1 MQHGKAWKS
10 GHRVSQGVLTAP
22 YVGDVSLA
30 THPGLPMVAPLPPG
44 VLEEPIGNSE
54 SHNTVVERM
63 EASTDA
69 GGEEDEY
76 EVEDDDGDHEDEE
89 EEEECREKQQA
100 MKRTEV
106 EEEEEEDEEDDDEEE
121 EQEEEDE
128 EEEDEEE
135 DEEGGDK
142 HSSMDSEDQCI
153 EVLTVLPSA
162 SGGAPREGEQAL
174 EADGGGGN
182 LDWVSEEGGG
192 PGLGPAGTVFHLRLV
207 GSVDVAEESGKTP
220 ARKTACK
227 RPKKDMVMEAVSH
240 LKVGHIWS

>member
-1 MQHGKAWKS
+1 MWKP
-10 GHRVSQGVLTAP
+10 GHRISQGVLAAP
-22 YVGDVSLA
+22 YVGEVNLTAHSSI
-30 THPGLPMVAPLPPG
+30 PMVAPLPPG
-44 VLEEPIGNSE
+44 VLEEPIGNPETRSTTAE
-54 SHNTVVERM
+54 VM
-63 EASTDA
+63 EVPTSV
-69 GGEEDEY
+69 GGEDDEY
-76 EVEDDDGDHEDEE
+76 EDEEGENEDEME
-89 EEEECREKQQA
+89 DEECREEQQQI
-100 MKRTEV
+100 KRNEEDEDEDEDDDDEEDEQE
-106 EEEEEEDEEDDDEEE
+106 EEEEEED
-121 EQEEEDE
+121 
-128 EEEDEEE
+128 EE

-162 SGGAPREGEQAL
+162 SGGAQRDGNESL
-174 EADGGGGN
+174 EVDGGGGS

-207 GSVDVAEESGKTP
+207 GSVDVAEESGKAP

>member
-1 MQHGKAWKS
+1 M
-10 GHRVSQGVLTAP
+10 SQGVLAGP
-22 YVGDVSLA
+22 YVGDVNVA

-44 VLEEPIGNSE
+44 VLEEPIGSPE
-54 SHNTVVERM
+54 SHNTSVERM

-76 EVEDDDGDHEDEE
+76 EVDDDGEQEDEVE
-89 EEEECREKQQA
+89 DECREKPQQ
-100 MKRTEV
+100 MKRTEE
-106 EEEEEEDEEDDDEEE
+106 EEEEEEDEDDDEEE

-162 SGGAPREGEQAL
+162 SGGAAREGEQAM

-240 LKVGHIWS
+240 LKVGYIWSL